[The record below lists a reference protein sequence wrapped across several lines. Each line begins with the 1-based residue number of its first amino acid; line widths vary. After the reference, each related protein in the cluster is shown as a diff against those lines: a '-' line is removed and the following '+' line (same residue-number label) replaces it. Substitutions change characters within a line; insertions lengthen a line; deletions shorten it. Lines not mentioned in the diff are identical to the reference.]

1 MSRCLFLVLQTK
13 NGFVETGHRLTC
25 DAHVDLSYRLA
36 ESGMFSSMGKKHW
49 HFAVID
55 GNEARATAPLYL
67 KEEGRNGLARYEPR
81 IPVQKVRGSFNALL
95 IGLELV
101 AESSAGRKTVA
112 ADRGHS
118 GPTELTAEIA
128 ALEKHLGEN
137 PGSDASMV
145 EVLQTE
151 DGPVLVE
158 WEELPFA
165 SVQQMFGD
173 ILPGQNLPTEPE
185 DLGRSTVVTP
195 SLGAACEGG
204 A

>member
-49 HFAVID
+49 HFAIID
-55 GNEARATAPLYL
+55 GNEARATASLYL

-81 IPVQKVRGSFNALL
+81 IPAQKVRGSFNALL

-101 AESSAGRKTVA
+101 AEGSTGRKTAVA
-112 ADRGHS
+112 SPAGTE
-118 GPTELTAEIA
+118 PTELTAEIA
-128 ALEKHLGEN
+128 ALEKHLGESL
-137 PGSDASMV
+137 GSASPKV

-158 WEELPFA
+158 WEEVPFA
-165 SVQQMFGD
+165 DVQRMFGD
-173 ILPGQNLPTEPE
+173 LAGQNLPTVPE
-185 DLGRSTVVTP
+185 SSGELTVVTP
-195 SLGAACEGG
+195 SHGAACEGG